1 MNTKGTALGKVVASV
16 GAVALTFAGLLGG
29 ATIAQAAPQV
39 GPDQPDHPKSGS
51 LTIHKYVGAEG
62 GRGDGTEQVIEG
74 KDPLAGA
81 KFTIWQLGKKDGDTC
96 KALDLS
102 TYEAWTDLPESA
114 PKTIEEVEKTFCLVN
129 ANGTAQTTD
138 TNGEAKFSDLALGFY
153 YVQETE
159 APANIVS
166 KTAPFYVSI
175 PLPHETENWIYAVHA
190 YPKNQKGDAPKKEI
204 NADKGQSDNGVTVGS
219 VVEWTIT
226 QVVPALNAGEKYTSA
241 SIWDYLPD
249 SLEYAE
255 TTDVS
260 YDGTKLADT
269 DYTLV
274 QNGQNLTWELTDTG
288 LGKLQAGKTITVK
301 FKTKVLKVT
310 ETGDIENPGSDD
322 PETPGYG
329 SEFNGNKIPG
339 DPTPHTYWGQLQVTK
354 VDNSTPVNKLA
365 GAQFKVFDNFADGAC
380 PAAAPAEGA
389 VATGTSNAQGIV
401 QWENVEPDN
410 PLGLWVANSKDG
422 PLADPFKTYCL
433 YETKVPAGYA
443 ADQSGKAVT
452 IKPGTTLTKDVND
465 LTVVNTKKEG
475 PNLPLTG
482 AGGTLLLS
490 IIGVGLAAAGVTLA
504 VVSRRKRQN

>member
-39 GPDQPDHPKSGS
+39 GPDQPGHPELGS

-62 GRGDGTEQVIEG
+62 DRGDGTEQVIEG
-74 KDPLAGA
+74 KDPLADVE
-81 KFTIWQLGKKDGDTC
+81 FTVWKLGKKDGDNC
-96 KALDLS
+96 KALDLT
-102 TYEAWTDLPESA
+102 TYEAWTDLPKSA
-114 PKTIEEVEKTFCLVN
+114 PKTITEVQNTFCLVN
-129 ANGTAQTTD
+129 ENGTAQTTD
-138 TNGEAKFSDLALGFY
+138 TNGETTFSKLDLGFY
-153 YVQETE
+153 YVQETK
-159 APANIVS
+159 APSNIVS

-175 PLPHETENWIYAVHA
+175 PLPHKEQNWIYDVHA

-204 NADKGQSDNGVTVGS
+204 NADNGQADNGVTVGS

-226 QVVPALNAGEKYTSA
+226 QVVPALNDGETYTSA
-241 SIWDYLPD
+241 SIWDHLPD
-249 SLEYAE
+249 SLGYDE

-260 YDGTKLADT
+260 YDGTTLALDT
-269 DYTLV
+269 DYTLE
-274 QNGQNLTWELTDTG
+274 QDGKNLTWKLTDAR
-288 LGKLQAGKTITVK
+288 LGKLEAGKTITVK

-322 PETPGYG
+322 PKNPGYG

-339 DPTPHTYWGQLQVTK
+339 DTTPHTYWGQLVINKT
-354 VDNSTPVNKLA
+354 DNSTPANKLA
-365 GAQFKVFDNFADGAC
+365 GAQFKVFDNYQNGAC
-380 PAAAPAEGA
+380 PALPASGE
-389 VATGTSNAQGIV
+389 VATGKSDAEGVV
-401 QWENVEPDN
+401 QWENVDPTN
-410 PLGLWVANSKDG
+410 ALGLWIANSPNG
-422 PLADPFKTYCL
+422 PIDNPSKHYCV
-433 YETKVPAGYA
+433 YETKVPAGYSA
-443 ADQSGKAVT
+443 SADGIDVE
-452 IKPGTTLTKDVND
+452 IKPGTKNKVEK
-465 LTVVNTKKEG
+465 TVVNPKKEG

>member
-39 GPDQPDHPKSGS
+39 GPDQPDHPTSGS

-62 GRGDGTEQVIEG
+62 DRGDGTEQVIEG
-74 KDPLAGA
+74 KDPLKGA
-81 KFTIWQLGKKDGDTC
+81 EFTIWQLGKKDGDTC

-114 PKTIEEVEKTFCLVN
+114 PKTIGEVEKTFCLVN
-129 ANGTAQTTD
+129 ANGTAQTTN
-138 TNGEAKFSDLALGFY
+138 TNGETKFANLALGFY
-153 YVQETE
+153 YVQETK
-159 APANIVS
+159 APSNIVS

-175 PLPHETENWIYAVHA
+175 PLPHEKENWIYDVHA

-204 NADKGQSDNGVTVGS
+204 NADNGQSANGVTVGS

-226 QVVPALNAGEKYTSA
+226 QVVPALNDGEKYTSA

-249 SLEYAE
+249 SLGYVE
-255 TTDVS
+255 TTEVS
-260 YDGTKLADT
+260 YDGTPLALNT
-269 DYTLV
+269 DYTLD
-274 QNGQNLTWELTDTG
+274 QDGHNLTWKLTDDR
-288 LGKLQAGKTITVK
+288 LGKLEAGKTITVK

-310 ETGDIENPGSDD
+310 ETGDIENPGSDN

-339 DPTPHTYWGQLQVTK
+339 DTTPHTYWGQLVINKT
-354 VDNSTPVNKLA
+354 DNSTSDANKLA
-365 GAQFKVFDNFADGAC
+365 GAEFKVFDNYQNGAC
-380 PAAAPAEGA
+380 PALPASGE
-389 VATGTSNAQGIV
+389 VAKGKSDAQGVV
-401 QWENVEPDN
+401 QWEGVDPTNA
-410 PLGLWVANSKDG
+410 LGLWIANSADG
-422 PLADPFKTYCL
+422 PLTDPSKHYCV
-433 YETKVPAGYA
+433 YETKVPAGYSA
-443 ADQSGKAVT
+443 SAEGIDVE
-452 IKPGTTLTKDVND
+452 IKPGTQNKVEK
-465 LTVVNTKKEG
+465 TVVNPKKDG
-475 PNLPLTG
+475 PDLPLTG